1 MAQLDFPSH
10 FKTILVTGAGGF
22 VGRQLVQLLLSSAPG
37 ITLITTDVSTPP
49 NYGVQDE
56 GTLLCL
62 AADLGNKEQVKGL
75 FQHRPIEGV
84 FALQ

>member
-1 MAQLDFPSH
+1 MVQLDFPSH

-22 VGRQLVQLLLSSAPG
+22 VGRQLVQLLLSSAPE

-49 NYGVQDE
+49 NYGEQDE
-56 GTLLCL
+56 GRLLCL

-75 FQHRPIEGV
+75 FQYRPIEGV